1 MVHLDRVSWN
11 HTIDRAAGRSP
22 LQGQC
27 AAVLVAVDC
36 QCAIRCLRVACS
48 SIPAAAHAAVECQCA
63 TRPAAYTC
71 RQTARSERRVAGA
84 SAHWRSCPTPTTSP
98 TSPSLRSWTQTPRPL
113 EKPLAAPNMELIYVN
128 PEGPS
133 GKPVIENAIK
143 HVRSS
148 FALRCSHSQSL
159 VPGGRG
165 RLPSAVPGFRWKGRE
180 QCQFLLRWPDEEGS
194 RSQSLGQDSGD
205 RRTDMLLQDG
215 AIVTVYDPKGEK

>member
-1 MVHLDRVSWN
+1 MESAGLAFFCSCWAVSKCKPVCELAWAQDLRIRQGAGSIADRQKKMRGWYK
-11 HTIDRAAGRSP
+11 
-22 LQGQC
+22 Q
-27 AAVLVAVDC
+27 
-36 QCAIRCLRVACS
+36 
-48 SIPAAAHAAVECQCA
+48 A
-63 TRPAAYTC
+63 T
-71 RQTARSERRVAGA
+71 TARS
-84 SAHWRSCPTPTTSP
+84 WM
-98 TSPSLRSWTQTPRPL
+98 QTPRPV

-133 GKPVIENAIK
+133 GKPVIEDAIK
-143 HVRSS
+143 HIRSS